1 VKPADRQ
8 AARADAVLVATTAVW
23 GASFVV
29 VKDAV
34 VLADPITFLALRF
47 ALGALALTLVARGA
61 LASRALWRSGG
72 LLGVLLFLG
81 FVAQTA
87 GLQFTTPSRS
97 GFLTGLSVLLV
108 PFVGLV
114 LFRRWPSPPV
124 LLGVVLAALGL
135 WFLTGGLSGSSA
147 ETERGDLLTIGC
159 AVAFAFH
166 IVLLEPAA
174 KRFSPVPLVAAQ
186 LWTVAILSA
195 LSLPFVPR
203 HLTATPAFWGAVAFA
218 GLLSSA
224 GCILAQ
230 TWAQARTT
238 AVRAALIFA
247 LEPVFAASYSVLI
260 GRERLGVRELAG
272 GSLIV
277 LGIVAAELGSAL
289 WARRRPLP
297 L

>member
-1 VKPADRQ
+1 VKSADQQ
-8 AARADAVLVATTAVW
+8 AATADAVLVVTTAVW

-34 VLADPITFLALRF
+34 ALADPITFLALRF
-47 ALGALALTLVARGA
+47 ALGALALTVVARGA
-61 LASRALWRSGG
+61 LADRTLWRSGAV
-72 LLGVLLFLG
+72 LGVLLFLG

-87 GLQFTTPSRS
+87 GLQLTTPSRS

-108 PFVGLV
+108 PFVSLL

-124 LLGVVLAALGL
+124 LLGVVLAAAGL
-135 WFLTGGLSGSSA
+135 WFLTGGLTGS
-147 ETERGDLLTIGC
+147 TEQTARGDLLTIGC

-174 KRFSPVPLVAAQ
+174 KRFPPVPLVASQ
-186 LWTVAILSA
+186 LWTVAFLSVVA
-195 LSLPFVPR
+195 LPFVPR
-203 HLTATPAFWGAVAFA
+203 HLEATSGFWGAVAFA

-247 LEPVFAASYSVLI
+247 LEPVFAAAYSVAV
-260 GRERLGVRELAG
+260 GRERLGRRELVG

-277 LGIVAAELGSAL
+277 LGIVAAELGTML
-289 WARRRPLP
+289 WVRRRPLP

>member
-8 AARADAVLVATTAVW
+8 AVTADAVLVATTAVW

-34 VLADPITFLALRF
+34 ALADPLTFIALRF
-47 ALGALALTLVARGA
+47 ALGALALTLLARGT
-61 LASRALWRSGG
+61 LLDRTLWRSGG

-81 FVAQTA
+81 FLTQTA
-87 GLQFTTPSRS
+87 GLQLTTPSRS

-108 PFVGLV
+108 PFVSLL

-124 LLGVVLAALGL
+124 LLGVVLAGLGL
-135 WFLTGGLSGSSA
+135 WFLTGGLAGASGDTA
-147 ETERGDLLTIGC
+147 RGDLLTVAC

-174 KRFSPVPLVAAQ
+174 KRFPPVPLVASQ
-186 LWTVAILSA
+186 LWTVAVLSA
-195 LSLPFVPR
+195 LALLFVPG
-203 HLTATPAFWGAVAFA
+203 HLSPTPAFWGAVAFA
-218 GLLSSA
+218 GLASSA

-247 LEPVFAASYSVLI
+247 LEPVFAAAFSVGV
-260 GRERLGVRELAG
+260 GRERLGTRELVG

-289 WARRRPLP
+289 WTRRRPLP

>member
-1 VKPADRQ
+1 M
-8 AARADAVLVATTAVW
+8 
-23 GASFVV
+23 
-29 VKDAV
+29 
-34 VLADPITFLALRF
+34 
-47 ALGALALTLVARGA
+47 
-61 LASRALWRSGG
+61 
-72 LLGVLLFLG
+72 
-81 FVAQTA
+81 
-87 GLQFTTPSRS
+87 
-97 GFLTGLSVLLV
+97 
-108 PFVGLV
+108 
-114 LFRRWPSPPV
+114 
-124 LLGVVLAALGL
+124 LLGVVLAAAGL
-135 WFLTGGLSGSSA
+135 WFLTGGLSSSSGQTA
-147 ETERGDLLTIGC
+147 RGDLLTIGC

-174 KRFSPVPLVAAQ
+174 KRCSPVPLVASQ
-186 LWTVAILSA
+186 LWTVAILSVLA
-195 LSLPFVPR
+195 LPFVPR
-203 HLTATPAFWGAVAFA
+203 HLAATPGFWGAVAFA

-247 LEPVFAASYSVLI
+247 LEPVFAAAYSVAV
-260 GRERLGVRELAG
+260 GRERLGSRELVG

>member
-8 AARADAVLVATTAVW
+8 AVTADAALVATTAVW

-34 VLADPITFLALRF
+34 AVSDPLTFLALRF
-47 ALGALALTLVARGA
+47 ALGALALTLIARGT
-61 LASRALWRSGG
+61 LFDRALWRSGG

-81 FVAQTA
+81 FLTQTA
-87 GLQFTTPSRS
+87 GLQLTTPSRS

-108 PFVGLV
+108 PFVSLL
-114 LFRRWPSPPV
+114 LFRRWPTPPV
-124 LLGVVLAALGL
+124 LLGVLLAGVGL
-135 WFLTGGLSGSSA
+135 WFLTGGLA
-147 ETERGDLLTIGC
+147 EAGGDTARGDLLTVAC

-174 KRFSPVPLVAAQ
+174 KRFAPVPLVASQ
-186 LWTVAILSA
+186 LWTVAA
-195 LSLPFVPR
+195 LSSLALIFVPG
-203 HLTATPAFWGAVAFA
+203 HLAPTPGFWGAVAFS

-247 LEPVFAASYSVLI
+247 LEPVFAAAFSVAV
-260 GRERLGVRELAG
+260 GRERLGNRELVG

-289 WARRRPLP
+289 WTRRRPLP